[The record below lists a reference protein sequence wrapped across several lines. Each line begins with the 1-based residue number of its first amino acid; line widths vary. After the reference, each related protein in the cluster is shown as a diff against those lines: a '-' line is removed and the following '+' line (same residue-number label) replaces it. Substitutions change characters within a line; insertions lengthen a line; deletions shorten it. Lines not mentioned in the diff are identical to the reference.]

1 MSTTHKIRAC
11 YLRWAMYEEKGGERR
26 LSDTDID
33 FSVKVDEFIKEL
45 ERAKALGAADA
56 NGWLNMRIVEN
67 ATPEGKGYS
76 HKLKLVL

>member
-1 MSTTHKIRAC
+1 MSATHKIRAC
-11 YLRWAMYEEKGGERR
+11 YLRWAKYDDR

-33 FSVKVDEFIKEL
+33 FSVKVEEFIEEL
-45 ERAKALGAADA
+45 QRAKAMGLTDG

-67 ATPEGKGYS
+67 AAPEGKGYS

>member
-1 MSTTHKIRAC
+1 MSATHKIRAC
-11 YLRWAMYEEKGGERR
+11 YLRWAKYDDR

-33 FSVKVDEFIKEL
+33 FSVKVEEFIEEL
-45 ERAKALGAADA
+45 QRAKAMGLTDG

>member
-1 MSTTHKIRAC
+1 MSATHKIRAC
-11 YLRWAMYEEKGGERR
+11 YLRWAKYDDR

-33 FSVKVDEFIKEL
+33 FSVKVDEFIEEL
-45 ERAKALGAADA
+45 QRAKTMGLTDG

-76 HKLKLVL
+76 HKLKLIL